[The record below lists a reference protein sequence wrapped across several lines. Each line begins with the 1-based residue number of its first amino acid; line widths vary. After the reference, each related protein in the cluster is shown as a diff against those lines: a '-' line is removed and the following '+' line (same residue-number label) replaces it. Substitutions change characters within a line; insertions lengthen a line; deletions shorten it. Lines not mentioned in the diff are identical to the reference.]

1 MLALAKKNVDSQ
13 KRGQQMISS
22 TKALG
27 LLTVMGLSA
36 SLLSGCAPTSS
47 ASDVKVETVACEDL
61 SNPNGD
67 ASSYTISEWKKD
79 SSMYSGF
86 GLFRCEVDA
95 FVTIEVS
102 PLGKNLLA
110 GETSIS
116 IGEEQLEFASF
127 KSVRPADLQ
136 AESVLA
142 SNGHAIRVPANE
154 KFQPFVELSQS
165 QVTLTYGDEPVEMR
179 ITISA
184 NDKKSVTYKKV
195 LRLATSS

>member
-1 MLALAKKNVDSQ
+1 MKSSIKVLA
-13 KRGQQMISS
+13 
-22 TKALG
+22 
-27 LLTVMGLSA
+27 LLTVIGLST
-36 SLLSGCAPTSS
+36 SVVSGCAPTSS
-47 ASDVKVETVACEDL
+47 ASDVKVETVVCGDL
-61 SNPNGD
+61 SNPNGES
-67 ASSYTISEWKKD
+67 SSYTIREWKKD

-86 GLFRCEVDA
+86 GLFRCEEDVS
-95 FVTIEVS
+95 VTIEVS

-142 SNGHAIRVPANE
+142 SNGHALRVPANE
-154 KFQPFVELSQS
+154 KFQPFVELSQA
-165 QVTLTYGDEPVEMR
+165 QMTLTYGDEPVEMR

-184 NDKKSVTYKKV
+184 NDKKSVTYRKT

>member
-1 MLALAKKNVDSQ
+1 MK
-13 KRGQQMISS
+13 SS

-27 LLTVMGLSA
+27 LVTVMGLSA
-36 SLLSGCAPTSS
+36 SILSGCAPMSS
-47 ASDVKVETVACEDL
+47 ASDVKVETVVCEDL
-61 SNPNGD
+61 SNPNGE
-67 ASSYTISEWKKD
+67 STSYTISEWKKD

-86 GLFRCEVDA
+86 GLFRCEEDA
-95 FVTIEVS
+95 SVTIEVS

-110 GETSIS
+110 GESSIS

-127 KSVRPADLQ
+127 KSVSPADLQ

-165 QVTLTYGDEPVEMR
+165 QMTLTYGDEPVEMR

-195 LRLATSS
+195 VRLATSS

>member
-1 MLALAKKNVDSQ
+1 
-13 KRGQQMISS
+13 MISS

-47 ASDVKVETVACEDL
+47 AADVKAETVACEDL
-61 SNPNGD
+61 SNPNNESG
-67 ASSYTISEWKKD
+67 SYTIGEWKKD

-86 GLFRCEVDA
+86 GLFRCEEDV

-116 IGEEQLEFASF
+116 IGEEQFEFASF

-165 QVTLTYGDEPVEMR
+165 QMTLTYGDEPVEMR
-179 ITISA
+179 VTISA